1 MIKLTKQIINVYPAP
16 SLTFYTDKDSL
27 CEGNGITF
35 YAVYDT
41 LGIRQ
46 LMWDFGDN
54 SKIYNR
60 DSILHAYDSSGTFTV
75 KLTASYRICPDS
87 TYEKSVTLKPY
98 PMVDLGPD
106 TLMCPN
112 SNPIV
117 LFDHIPKANTVS
129 WWTTGDTASSI
140 VVYHPGIYGI
150 TANMDGCITSDSV
163 EVKKDCYIEMP
174 NTFTPNGDGLNDVFA
189 VRGVGIKNILSF
201 KIYSIWGILLFERT
215 NFSAN
220 DYSNGWDGTFNN
232 TPLGNDIFIYT
243 VDAICIT
250 GDLIQVKGDIA
261 LIK

>member
-1 MIKLTKQIINVYPAP
+1 
-16 SLTFYTDKDSL
+16 
-27 CEGNGITF
+27 
-35 YAVYDT
+35 
-41 LGIRQ
+41 
-46 LMWDFGDN
+46 MWDFGDN

-117 LFDHIPKANTVS
+117 LFDRIPKANTLS

-174 NTFTPNGDGLNDVFA
+174 NTFTPNGDDLNDYFFPKSLLS
-189 VRGVGIKNILSF
+189 RGVTAF
-201 KIYSIWGILLFERT
+201 KMSIFNRWGQLIFETT
-215 NFSAN
+215 NPEGR
-220 DYSNGWDGTFNN
+220 GWDGRWNGVMQPNGVYIYLLDATLKNGK
-232 TPLGNDIFIYT
+232 TEHYQGNVT
-243 VDAICIT
+243 
-250 GDLIQVKGDIA
+250 L
-261 LIK
+261 LR